1 MVNMLASSSAVD
13 CGFDHPSRQTKEYK
27 IGICCFSVKN
37 AALRRK
43 RKDRMAQNQDS
54 DPSGVTCLS
63 RNVYFSV
70 LVL

>member
-1 MVNMLASSSAVD
+1 MVRMLASSAVD
-13 CGFDHPSRQTKEYK
+13 CRFEHRSRQTKEYK

-37 AALRRK
+37 TALRRK

-63 RNVYFSV
+63 RNIYFSV